1 MYVNWKSNT
10 IPGKKYGKPIS
21 GRENL
26 RKRKFVSMYDKKVLK
41 LLKNN
46 FFFIHYRFCK
56 KAMSSNGEENEY
68 IISSWLGL
76 DTI

>member
-10 IPGKKYGKPIS
+10 LPGKKYGKPIS

-26 RKRKFVSMYDKKVLK
+26 RKRKFVPMYDKKVLK

-46 FFFIHYRFCK
+46 FFLFITGFVK
-56 KAMSSNGEENEY
+56 KRCHQMERRMN
-68 IISSWLGL
+68 IL
-76 DTI
+76 